1 MKTSAQW
8 WAECKADPE
17 KFNRWLQR
25 QYTGEVTAAKRIN
38 QVFAKHPP
46 QNDRWWPVIQ
56 EIAAQEQA
64 HAEWIAILLRNR
76 GIEPKI
82 EESDKRY
89 WLETLPGIDDFFTAS
104 AVAAHAEAMRLER
117 IKVIAE
123 DPDAPE
129 DVRNTFDR
137 ILRDEL
143 FHERA
148 FRTMTSP
155 EAYEATRDNHE
166 LGREAL
172 GLVP

>member
-25 QYTGEVTAAKRIN
+25 QYTGEVTAAERIKD
-38 QVFAKHPP
+38 VFIKYPP
-46 QNDRWWPVIQ
+46 KEDKWVSVILEIVHQ
-56 EIAAQEQA
+56 ERA
-64 HAEWIAILLRNR
+64 HAEWIAQLLRNR
-76 GIEPKI
+76 GITPVV

-89 WLETLPGIDDFFTAS
+89 WAETLPGIDDFFSAS

-117 IKVIAE
+117 IEVIAQDE
-123 DPDAPE
+123 SADE
-129 DVRNTFDR
+129 DVRNTFAR
-137 ILRDEL
+137 ILRDER

-155 EAYEATRDNHE
+155 EAYEASRDNHTA
-166 LGREAL
+166 GREAL

>member
-17 KFNRWLQR
+17 KFVRWLQR
-25 QYTGEVTAAKRIN
+25 QYTGEVTAAQRIAD
-38 QVFAKHPP
+38 VFAKYPP
-46 QNDRWWPVIQ
+46 DNGKWVPIIDEIVHQ
-56 EIAAQEQA
+56 ERQ
-64 HAEWIAILLRNR
+64 HADWIAQLLRVR
-76 GIEPKI
+76 GFQPQL

-89 WLETLPGIDDFFTAS
+89 WAETLPGIDDFFSAS

-123 DPDAPE
+123 DSAAAE
-129 DVRNTFDR
+129 DVRNTFAR

-155 EAYEATRDNHE
+155 EAYEASRGNHAA
-166 LGREAL
+166 GREAL